1 MSNTRSTRQILT
13 GIYITI
19 ILAVFVWLPMIK
31 LHGYRVW
38 WVDLYYGIFAFG
50 IVGGSISH
58 YRMVRQH
65 QREHQVS

>member
-1 MSNTRSTRQILT
+1 
-13 GIYITI
+13 
-19 ILAVFVWLPMIK
+19 MIK

-58 YRMVRQH
+58 YRMVRRASHGLRPGCPLQALP
-65 QREHQVS
+65 VC

>member
-1 MSNTRSTRQILT
+1 
-13 GIYITI
+13 
-19 ILAVFVWLPMIK
+19 MIK

-38 WVDLYYGIFAFG
+38 WVDLYYGSFAFS